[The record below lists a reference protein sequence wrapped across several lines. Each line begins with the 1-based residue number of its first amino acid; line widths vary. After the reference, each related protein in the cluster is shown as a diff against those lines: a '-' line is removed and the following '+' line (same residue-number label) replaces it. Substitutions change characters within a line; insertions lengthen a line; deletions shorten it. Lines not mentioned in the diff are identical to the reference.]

1 MQKQTEKKKERTKE
15 MNLENLINL
24 DDKLTEAYIMLENAA
39 TLNETIF
46 KEFDRMEEH
55 ATEPF
60 ELMTLKQTSGIK
72 KLNDIEHDYLI
83 NLNKALDELNNL
95 LRAEIEQQRA
105 IELPQDNNRL

>member
-1 MQKQTEKKKERTKE
+1 MQKQTEKKKERTKK
-15 MNLENLINL
+15 MNLENLINI
-24 DDKLTEAYIMLENAA
+24 DDKLTDAYIMLEYAEA
-39 TLNETIF
+39 LNETIF

-60 ELMTLKQTSGIK
+60 ELMTIKQTSGIK
-72 KLNDIEHDYLI
+72 KLNDIEHDYLR